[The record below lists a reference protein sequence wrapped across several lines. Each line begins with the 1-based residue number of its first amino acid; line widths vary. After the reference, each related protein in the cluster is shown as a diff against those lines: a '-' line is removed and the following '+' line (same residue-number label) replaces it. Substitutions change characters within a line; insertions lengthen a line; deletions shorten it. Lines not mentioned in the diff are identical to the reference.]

1 MTYLLFF
8 FFTTA
13 LQIAHMRRPLWLG
26 FTQCE
31 LAAMRE
37 LSVPG
42 LGIVLKDDDEDRNSE
57 EVEGNLRGL
66 RQLEQALTVVPTKA
80 HKLISFINRSDTTS
94 SSAARA
100 SRPTLFITLSGSS
113 LCFTFSHALE
123 AYKDNNNLTCL
134 VPTV

>member
-1 MTYLLFF
+1 M
-8 FFTTA
+8 A
-13 LQIAHMRRPLWLG
+13 LQIAHMRRPLWLS

-42 LGIVLKDDDEDRNSE
+42 LGIVLKNDDEDRYSE

-66 RQLEQALTVVPTKA
+66 RQLDQALTFVSTTA

-94 SSAARA
+94 SAARA
-100 SRPTLFITLSGSS
+100 
-113 LCFTFSHALE
+113 
-123 AYKDNNNLTCL
+123 N
-134 VPTV
+134 